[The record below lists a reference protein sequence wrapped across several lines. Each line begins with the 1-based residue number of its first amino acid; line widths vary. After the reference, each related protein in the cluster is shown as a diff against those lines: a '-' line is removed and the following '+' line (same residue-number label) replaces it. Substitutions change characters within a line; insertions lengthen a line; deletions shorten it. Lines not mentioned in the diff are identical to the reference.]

1 MGISAH
7 TGNEISCYTSL
18 SSILTHKRET
28 GQPISFDNFSV
39 VANGRSELDTFIRER
54 LLIAKKKSL
63 S

>member
-1 MGISAH
+1 MGISVH
-7 TGNEISCYTSL
+7 TGNETSHSTSL
-18 SSILTHKRET
+18 SSNFTHKREA
-28 GQPISFDNFSV
+28 GQAISFDYFSV